1 MKRKSQMTDAM
12 RDQVL
17 KEAWEWVRPRTEE
30 ELEEAKKAIRYPG
43 RYRNPTPPTCQCNEV
58 TLFFF
63 GIQIKF
69 RR

>member
-1 MKRKSQMTDAM
+1 MNRKSKYDDAT
-12 RDQVL
+12 RDQIL

-30 ELEEAKKAIRYPG
+30 ELEEARRALKYPG
-43 RYRNPTPPTCQCNEV
+43 RYRKPTPSTCQCNEV
-58 TLFFF
+58 TLYFF

>member
-1 MKRKSQMTDAM
+1 MKRKSQFDDAM
-12 RDQVL
+12 REQVL

-30 ELEEAKKAIRYPG
+30 ELEEAKRAIRYPG
-43 RYRNPTPPTCQCNEV
+43 RYRKPTPPTCQCEEV